1 MRKALLGLTL
11 LTTGLVA
18 SAEHYSQDINK
29 NDDLFFN
36 FKVMHGADQ
45 KNPFGGQDDT
55 YLELEFG
62 GRKGIMDLYGY
73 VDLLN
78 VTGST
83 DNDSYNGDNF
93 FAEIK
98 PRFSIDGM
106 TGKDLSIGP
115 FKEWYISTWIK
126 AGDNAYDNGDFI
138 PEGKGGL
145 WHNGIGLGTDVEV
158 PWFGTTGLSLLATYK
173 REDYGSSADGEWDGY
188 SFQWNWF
195 KPLHFFENGSFV
207 SYQGYVTY
215 DFGANKVHEDDGR
228 SDYSLQWYNGIY
240 WHNND
245 WAIGYGLKVYDNMA
259 NHKDGYEYAPGKT
272 QDTSGV
278 GHYFDIG
285 YKF

>member
-18 SAEHYSQDINK
+18 NAEHYSQDINK

-36 FKVMHGADQ
+36 FKIMHGEDQ
-45 KNPFGGQDDT
+45 KNPFGQQDDT

-62 GRKGIMDLYGY
+62 GRKGILDLYGY
-73 VDLLN
+73 VDLKN
-78 VTGST
+78 FAGST
-83 DNDSYNGDNF
+83 DDDSYGGDNF

-126 AGDNAYDNGDFI
+126 AGDSGAF
-138 PEGKGGL
+138 GGL

-158 PWFGTTGLSLLATYK
+158 PWFGTTGLSLLSTYK
-173 REDYGSSADGEWDGY
+173 REDFGSSAEGHWDGY
-188 SFQWNWF
+188 SLQWNWF

-215 DFGANKVHEDDGR
+215 DFGADKIAEDAGR
-228 SDYSLQWYNGIY
+228 TKDSLQWYNGIY
-240 WHNND
+240 WHNSD
-245 WAIGYGLKVYDNMA
+245 WAIGYGLKVFNNMA
-259 NHKDGYEYAPGKT
+259 NFDDGSSATGVKQE
-272 QDTSGV
+272 TSGV

>member
-1 MRKALLGLTL
+1 MRKTLLGLTL

-18 SAEHYSQDINK
+18 SATDYSQDIHK
-29 NDDLFFN
+29 NDSSFFN
-36 FKVMHGADQ
+36 FKVMSGQGQ
-45 KNPFGGQDDT
+45 KNPYKNQDDT
-55 YLELEFG
+55 YLEVEFG

-73 VDLLN
+73 IDLKNLA
-78 VTGST
+78 GST
-83 DNDSYNGDNF
+83 SDDSYGGDNF

-106 TGKDLSIGP
+106 TGKDLSVGP

-126 AGDNAYDNGDFI
+126 AGDSA
-138 PEGKGGL
+138 L
-145 WHNGIGLGTDVEV
+145 WHNGIGIGTDVVV
-158 PWFGTTGLSLLATYK
+158 PWFGKTGLNLLSTYK
-173 REDYGSSADGEWDGY
+173 REDYGSSAEGKWDGY
-188 SFQWNWF
+188 SLQWNWF

-215 DFGANKVHEDDGR
+215 DFGADEIAKDSGR
-228 SDYSLQWYNGIY
+228 TKDSLQWYNGIY

-245 WAIGYGLKVYDNMA
+245 WAIGYGLKVYNNMA
-259 NHKDGYEYAPGKT
+259 NYDDGATTFGTK